1 VRIVLDPAARSVS
14 RQSLPA
20 TADGSWR
27 QRQARWRGW
36 KVGLIESVNGRPGR
50 ICDHSN
56 VANLDPDVVVRFGGV
71 EIRSGLVGV
80 STSRLANQIGTATV
94 VLDPTVASFDG
105 VDWQAAIQILAHGT
119 PIFTGVVDRV
129 EVDEQ
134 VTVRAVDGAQE
145 LSELRMGGM
154 ANRGM
159 SPQELIWSIVRSAGL
174 PAERIDVGDWPRPL
188 ERFTVS
194 VPLEGAQLLAARSVA
209 GVAFAGQGRVRQSAR
224 RLFGSDPAE
233 LVERYEGVAAW
244 AQTTCEATTVL
255 DAETLGLRLVDV
267 ATAWM
272 MLLSQFSA
280 PRLLD
285 GSLRSY
291 RRSWTQSQLRRAD
304 VVLVEGTR
312 SGRAWLRVPTDL
324 PNIPE
329 LNLEECDELSVPPF
343 PDAPTAQIR
352 EAVLAWRR
360 AREHPDPI
368 GAIIAFWEAMEFYVS
383 GVSVD
388 AVFDKAELATIR
400 ARLPHFDD
408 NQKRQRVDQAIADL
422 NNAPLLA
429 RLREALA
436 SDGVP
441 CTEYEFEII
450 LEMRKARNDFA
461 HGRVPRIPDLP
472 ARKLA
477 IALLGRMLAYRV
489 ARLAELPR

>member
-1 VRIVLDPAARSVS
+1 MAAR
-14 RQSLPA
+14 
-20 TADGSWR
+20 GSDEPLTWLDAWR
-27 QRQARWRGW
+27 VREG
-36 KVGLIESVNGRPGR
+36 VNGRWGR
-50 ICDHSN
+50 ICDHSS
-56 VANLDPDVVVRFGGV
+56 VANLGSDVVVRFGGV
-71 EIRSGLVGV
+71 EVRSGLASV
-80 STSRLANQIGTATV
+80 STNRLANQIGTAAV
-94 VLDPTVASFDG
+94 VLDPTVASFEG
-105 VDWQAAIQILAHGT
+105 VDWQAGVQILAHGT

-134 VTVRAVDGAQE
+134 ITVYAVDGAQE
-145 LSELRMGGM
+145 LSELRLGGM

-159 SPQELIWSIVRSAGL
+159 SPQELIWSLVRSAGL
-174 PAERIDVGDWPRPL
+174 PEERIDVGNWQRPL

-194 VPLEGAQLLAARSVA
+194 VPLERAQLLAARSVA
-209 GVAFAGQGRVRQSAR
+209 GVVFAGQGRVRGSAR
-224 RLFGSDPAE
+224 RLFGSDAAE

-280 PRLLD
+280 PRLRD

-312 SGRAWLRVPTDL
+312 TGRAWLRVPTDL

-329 LNLEECDELSVPPF
+329 LNPEECAELSVPPF
-343 PDAPTAQIR
+343 PHDPTAQIR

-360 AREHPDPI
+360 AREHPDAI

-388 AVFDKAELATIR
+388 AVFDEGELATIR
-400 ARLPHFDD
+400 ARLPDFDD
-408 NQKRQRVDQAIADL
+408 DRKRQRVDQAVAAL

-436 SDGVP
+436 RDGVP
-441 CTEYEFEII
+441 YTEYEFEII

-461 HGRVPRIPDLP
+461 HGRVPRVPALP

-477 IALLGRMLAYRV
+477 VALLGRMLTYRV
-489 ARLAELPR
+489 AQLAEPPR